1 MSDPERYGIV
11 DLDRD
16 GRARSIEEKPQHP
29 KSNWAVTGLYFYD
42 QRVVDIVA
50 AQKPS
55 ARGELEIT
63 DVNAAYLA
71 MGELRVERLGRGYA
85 WLDTGTEESLN
96 EAANFV
102 RALEKRQGYRIC
114 CPEEVAYRM
123 GFITRDGLMALA
135 EELGKS
141 EYGKYLQSLAKVA

>member
-1 MSDPERYGIV
+1 
-11 DLDRD
+11 
-16 GRARSIEEKPQHP
+16 
-29 KSNWAVTGLYFYD
+29 VTGLYFYD
-42 QRVVDIVA
+42 QRVTDIVA

-63 DVNAAYLA
+63 DVNAAYLK
-71 MGELRVERLGRGYA
+71 MGDLHVERLGRGYA

-96 EAANFV
+96 EAASFV

-114 CPEEVAYRM
+114 CPEEIAYRM
-123 GFITRDGLMALA
+123 GFITRDGLFALA

-141 EYGKYLQSLAKVA
+141 EYGKYLQSLAKAG